1 MALTQD
7 QINRRAAAETLYQQ
21 ALKARDNK
29 LALCQLEESTRLKV
43 RQEALDCD
51 ARRNQYSIGWKK
63 EQACSSNERAS
74 LYKGWTEAEN
84 RVTLCQTEL
93 AQANSLVAQRKVSL
107 DAVINQIDLE
117 IVQAKD
123 ALTTDPQYVLSKSR
137 LDADIAEK
145 EREQKNIRNERIT
158 KNVLIFLGVI
168 VLVVGIV
175 YLFRTNV
182 IKLPS

>member
-1 MALTQD
+1 MALSQD
-7 QINRRAAAETLYQQ
+7 QINRRTAAETLYQQ
-21 ALKARDNK
+21 ALTARDAK
-29 LALCQLEESTRLKV
+29 FAECGREQETLDRARQKTLDCQAARDKYDLGWRKEAACSRAQLESY
-43 RQEALDCD
+43 
-51 ARRNQYSIGWKK
+51 NSGWSVADGRVV
-63 EQACSSNERAS
+63 QCQGQLAS
-74 LYKGWTEAEN
+74 
-84 RVTLCQTEL
+84 
-93 AQANSLVAQRKVSL
+93 ANNLVAQRKVSL
-107 DAVINQIDLE
+107 DAVNHQIDLE

-145 EREQKNIRNERIT
+145 EREQENIRNERIT

-168 VLVVGIV
+168 VVVVGLV